1 MTFKQ
6 IHWKNSHGNGRTGG
20 AGGADKGL
28 VHMVLRVTE

>member
-6 IHWKNSHGNGRTGG
+6 IHWKNYHGNERTGG

-28 VHMVLRVTE
+28 VRMALCVT